1 MAASA
6 DPKQISPKVLGA
18 LLSTVGLTVLAIFLS
33 LVTPELFSSLG
44 PAAAPLAAAIA
55 GGGAVLT
62 AYLRV
67 DPLRQDAAL
76 TLVAQQEKLAA
87 GLPVHAVNPVTGESV
102 LVHAVDTLAPP
113 KLTPEQQAAQDD
125 RFKGNAG

>member
-18 LLSTVGLTVLAIFLS
+18 LATTILLTVLATFLS
-33 LVTPELFSSLG
+33 LVTPDMLTALG
-44 PAAAPLAAAIA
+44 PFAAPLAVGIA

-62 AYLRV
+62 AYLRM

-76 TLVAQQEKLAA
+76 TLEAQRQEQETGVVSSPFGYTSHADVGLKSKEAQQE
-87 GLPVHAVNPVTGESV
+87 
-102 LVHAVDTLAPP
+102 
-113 KLTPEQQAAQDD
+113 QDD

>member
-33 LVTPELFSSLG
+33 LVTPELFAGLG

-76 TLVAQQEKLAA
+76 TVAAQKEKLEA
-87 GLPVHAVNPVTGESV
+87 GAPIYVTNPFNNEVV
-102 LVHAVDTLAPP
+102 LVQAVGTVETP